1 MKTTLIPEI
10 STRVTRFNSLH
21 EFLTHTDRSVS
32 DIPGDEYH
40 SANRDE
46 LRSLERPGHD
56 SWRFGSGKN
65 LEEFMRDRLDP
76 KIGKDL
82 CKYELGRKINSKEY
96 KQLLQLAL
104 TYRKKIKFLDVGNRI
119 SVPHAIA
126 GDDKYFI
133 QMKTA
138 SKPTVKICINVG
150 GSASVDPEDLV
161 KVATSAVPIIYM
173 LETAGISTEIYGGA
187 FVTRLYERDLENLT
201 HNVFEFPMKS
211 AQQRFNWTTF
221 APLFTPGTFRYN
233 FFRAFLM
240 NNLEADSGL
249 GRPMEEQYINR
260 YATNQNYA
268 AIIGINKPG
277 TFDTVREIFK
287 SIKS

>member
-10 STRVTRFNSLH
+10 NTRVTRFGSLH

-40 SANRDE
+40 CDNRDE
-46 LRSLERPGHD
+46 LRILEQPGYD
-56 SWRFGSGKN
+56 GWRFGSGKN

-187 FVTRLYERDLENLT
+187 FVTRLYERDPENIT
-201 HNVFEFPMKS
+201 HDVFEFPMKS

-240 NNLEADSGL
+240 NKLEADSGL
-249 GRPMEEQYINR
+249 GRPMEEGYINR
-260 YATNQNYA
+260 YANNQNYA

-287 SIKS
+287 TIK